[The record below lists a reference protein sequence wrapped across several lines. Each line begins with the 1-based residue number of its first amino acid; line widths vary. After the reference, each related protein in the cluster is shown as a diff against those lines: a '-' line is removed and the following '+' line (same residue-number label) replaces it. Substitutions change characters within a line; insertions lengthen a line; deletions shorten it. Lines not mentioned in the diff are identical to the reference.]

1 MTFDE
6 ADASGMTKAAWC
18 EANKGKRLTDC
29 HGQEAWYLF
38 MSRGWGKE
46 RPIIDIDGRITGK
59 VGHKGHGYWI
69 VDVDESGLPTTKT
82 NMPMVMVS
90 DQTLQM
96 MIERDM
102 AEERQRGKAD

>member
-6 ADASGMTKAAWC
+6 IDASEMTKAEWC
-18 EANKGKRLTDC
+18 EANKGKRLTDI
-29 HGQEAWYLF
+29 HAEAWYLF

-59 VGHKGHGYWI
+59 VGHKDQGYWI
-69 VDVDESGLPTTKT
+69 VDVDEDGLPTTKT
-82 NMPMVMVS
+82 QMPMVMVS
-90 DQTLQM
+90 EQTLQM